1 MTIDGFP
8 VRALKDLP
16 SPMPTLRQ
24 MIAEGAHADDELF
37 SNDER
42 GHTSRYPS
50 TSPLK
55 EQK

>member
-16 SPMPTLRQ
+16 SPMPTLHQ